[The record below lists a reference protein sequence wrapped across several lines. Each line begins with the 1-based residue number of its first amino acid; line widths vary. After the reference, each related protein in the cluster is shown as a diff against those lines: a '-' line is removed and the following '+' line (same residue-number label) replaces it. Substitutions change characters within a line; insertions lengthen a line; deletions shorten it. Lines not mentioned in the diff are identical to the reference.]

1 MDGTPRDCASPA
13 CGSEGDTSI
22 IRDREISGGN
32 KASALGR
39 TNKGGKVDAAK
50 DIEMFMNGPGGAA
63 TTKPAKRG
71 LLDGLMGGGGGGADA
86 QGQKTPKGTSETGVK
101 AAAGKGATSGM
112 PTCSD
117 NGEITLTYHQVNQD
131 GAGPLKAEVD
141 PTSGGTDPS
150 AFKEAKVTQDVPGIG
165 IGGLSGAAVMDF
177 PVKVQM
183 PEGMQCQGKAGPAE
197 NVCIVRVRNSA
208 AAGKFLSSYPFVLL
222 LTRYQAP
229 SVAPPPSSSLPAPRS
244 VPSSTTSASAT
255 WPAAPSPRSS
265 KRSSPPSGAVIV
277 GAAAVVKNVCM
288 LWTGRLGGV
297 CCAHNEQVSSY
308 SFSLLPLLPW
318 SWSWCSLP
326 FLFFLALVPPNPPE
340 CSCNAPLII
349 TH

>member
-1 MDGTPRDCASPA
+1 MHYSTVVVAALAASVSAHGLVTKITGANGVEMPGLGVMDGTPRDCASPA

-86 QGQKTPKGTSETGVK
+86 EGQKTPKGTSETGVK

-197 NVCIVRVRNSA
+197 NVCIVRVRNNA
-208 AAGKFLSSYPFVLL
+208 AAGPFGG
-222 LTRYQAP
+222 
-229 SVAPPPSSSLPAPRS
+229 
-244 VPSSTTSASAT
+244 SAAFIQ
-255 WPAAPSPRSS
+255 SPGAK
-265 KRSSPPSGAVIV
+265 KRAIEYNLRKRHMARGTLA
-277 GAAAVVKNVCM
+277 K
-288 LWTGRLGGV
+288 
-297 CCAHNEQVSSY
+297 EQ
-308 SFSLLPLLPW
+308 
-318 SWSWCSLP
+318 
-326 FLFFLALVPPNPPE
+326 
-340 CSCNAPLII
+340 
-349 TH
+349 